1 MAQINGTTGNDNK
14 IGTSYDDLIV
24 GLDGN
29 DTLYGSGGN
38 DIIWGGTLGVR
49 SYYVHTDYMDGGSG
63 NDTLHGGNGN
73 DTLIGGE
80 GDDRLDGGAGN
91 DSLTGGTGRDT
102 FAISNY
108 STDSYSNYTTQI
120 TDFTRGV
127 DKLDISL
134 LGVSDYE
141 TFLSLMRAES
151 TGLTLSIR
159 QNGYSASYTLANTN
173 SLDATDIIFN
183 TSTSHD
189 NITLNDNYNDL
200 RQVFSGLGNDT
211 ITGNSYGNT
220 LYGESG
226 NDIIYGNSD
235 ASTVE
240 YDHDVLY
247 GGAGDDKLY
256 GYYGNDLL
264 KGGSGNDTLDGG
276 FGNDTLYG
284 GLGSDVF
291 VVPSNNTLSYSE
303 TDVIKDF
310 DYSSDKIDV
319 STLNISDFETLGY
332 LTSAT
337 GYGSTSISYTKIN
350 TANDLTLVIQGVSS
364 STLTSNNFKFN
375 TTIRNDLLIGSSS
388 AETLF
393 SGLGNDTIMGNDGS
407 DSLFGGAGDDTLY
420 GGSETEGA
428 GSASGNDL
436 LVGGDGNDR
445 LYGNADNDTL
455 IGGNGNDLLRGG
467 LGKDTLIGGFG
478 IDTADYS
485 NETINLNLNLTE
497 TDEQVVNANVSY
509 TNDTFGDSIENLTT
523 GGGNDTLYGS
533 AINNML
539 TGNAG
544 HDRLLGLD
552 GNDTLLG
559 GAGDDILEG
568 GSGVDTASYADLASA
583 VNVNLAI
590 TTSQNTGAGGTDVL
604 YGIESLI
611 GSTVNDRLTGNGGAN
626 VLDGNL
632 GNDTL
637 TGGLGNDIYIV
648 NTSTDVIIET
658 STLATEIDSVQAA
671 ASWTLGANLE
681 KLVLTGNIVING
693 TGNTLANTLTGNTAA
708 NALNGSTGNDTL
720 IGAAGNDVLIGGA
733 GTDNLAGGIGA
744 DRFDFNALS
753 EMGLSSLRD
762 VIADFKTSEGDKID
776 LSTLD
781 ANAGSATTN
790 EAFSFIGS
798 AAFNVNATGQLRFAG
813 GILYGSTDADTAAE
827 FEIQLIGVSSLT
839 SVDFIA

>member
-14 IGTSYDDLIV
+14 TGTSFDDLII
-24 GLDGN
+24 GLDGD

-38 DIIWGGTLGVR
+38 DTIWGGTLGAR
-49 SYYVHTDYMDGGSG
+49 ELYYRKNYMDGGSG
-63 NDTLHGGNGN
+63 NDALYGGNGN
-73 DTLIGGE
+73 DTLIGGD
-80 GDDRLDGGAGN
+80 GDDRLDSGAGN

-102 FAISNY
+102 FVVSNY
-108 STDSYSNYTTQI
+108 SSDSYSNYTAQV
-120 TDFTRGV
+120 TDFTRNV

-134 LGVSDYE
+134 LGISDYE
-141 TFLSLMRAES
+141 TFLSLMRVES
-151 TGLTLSIR
+151 TGLTIAIKN
-159 QNGYSASYTLANTN
+159 NGYASNYTLANTN

-183 TSTSHD
+183 KSTSHD
-189 NITLNDNYNDL
+189 NITLNDNSNGL

-226 NDIIYGNSD
+226 NDIIYGSSV
-235 ASTVE
+235 ASTYE
-240 YDHDVLY
+240 YDHDTLY

-256 GYYGNDLL
+256 GYYGDDLL

-276 FGNDTLYG
+276 FGNDILYG

-291 VVPSNNTLSYSE
+291 VVPSTNTTSYSE
-303 TDVIKDF
+303 IDVIQDF

-319 STLNISDFETLGY
+319 SALNISDFETLGY

-337 GYGSTSISYTKIN
+337 GYGATSISYTKTN
-350 TANDLTLVIQGVSS
+350 TAHNLTLVIQGASS
-364 STLTSNNFKFN
+364 ATLTSNNFKFN
-375 TTIRNDLLIGSSS
+375 TAISNDLLLGSIS

-407 DSLFGGAGDDTLY
+407 DWLFGGAGDDVLY
-420 GGSETEGA
+420 GGSATEGA

-436 LVGGDGNDR
+436 LIGGDGNDR
-445 LYGNADNDTL
+445 LYGNAESDAL

-467 LGKDTLIGGFG
+467 LGEDLLIGGLG

-485 NETINLNLNLTE
+485 DETINLNLDLTA
-497 TDEQVVNANVSY
+497 TDEQVVDVNLSNTS
-509 TNDTFGDSIENLTT
+509 DTFGDSIENLTT
-523 GGGNDTLYGS
+523 GSGNDTLYGS
-533 AINNML
+533 AINNVL

-544 HDRLLGLD
+544 HDRLFGFD

-559 GAGDDILEG
+559 GAGDDTLEG
-568 GSGVDTASYADLASA
+568 GSGVDTTSYADLASA

-590 TTSQNTGAGGTDVL
+590 TTSQSTGAGGTDVL

-611 GSTVNDRLTGNGGAN
+611 GSTANDRLTGNSGAN

-637 TGGLGNDIYIV
+637 TGGLGNDTYIV
-648 NTSTDVIIET
+648 NTSTDVISET

-681 KLVLTGNIVING
+681 KLVLTGNAAING
-693 TGNTLANTLTGNTAA
+693 TGNTLANTLTGNAAA
-708 NALNGSTGNDTL
+708 NVLNGSIGNDTL

-733 GTDNLAGGIGA
+733 GTDNLTGGIGA

-753 EMGLSSLRD
+753 EMGLGSLHD
-762 VIADFKTSEGDKID
+762 AIADFKTSEGDKID

-781 ANAGSATTN
+781 ANAGSLTTN
-790 EAFSFIGS
+790 EGFSFIGS
-798 AAFNVNATGQLRFAG
+798 AAFNANATGQLRFAG

-839 SVDFIA
+839 GVDFIA